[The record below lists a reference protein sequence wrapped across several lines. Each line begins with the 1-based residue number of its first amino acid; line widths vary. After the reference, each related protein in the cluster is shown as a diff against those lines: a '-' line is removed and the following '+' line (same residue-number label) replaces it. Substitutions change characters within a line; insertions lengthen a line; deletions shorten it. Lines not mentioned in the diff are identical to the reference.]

1 MKRLVSFFIA
11 CMLGFGATFAQ
22 AADSTKI
29 GVVDLQRIMQTAPQ
43 MKSIQEKLEKEFR
56 PRRDKLVKMEEE
68 LKKDM
73 ERFKRDTAVLSVDQ
87 KRDLEKKIVAAQQ
100 TFEREGQQYQQEL
113 STAHNEA
120 MEDLYTRIRKAI
132 EVVALNEKYDVILQ
146 KDAAPFS
153 GSQLDVTDH
162 VLKNIH

>member
-1 MKRLVSFFIA
+1 MKRIVGVIA
-11 CMLGFGATFAQ
+11 VMVFCLGTVFAE
-22 AADSTKI
+22 STKI
-29 GVVDLQRIMQTAPQ
+29 GVVDLQRIMQIAPQ
-43 MKSIQEKLEKEFR
+43 MKTIQSKLEKEFR
-56 PRRDKLVKMEEE
+56 PRRDKLVAMEEQ

-73 ERFKRDTAVLSVDQ
+73 QQFKRDNAVLSMDQ
-87 KRDLEKKIVAAQQ
+87 KKELERKIVASQQ

-132 EVVALNEKYDVILQ
+132 DSVAKAGKYDVILQ

-153 GSQLDVTDH
+153 ASQLDVTDS
-162 VLKNIH
+162 VMKDIH